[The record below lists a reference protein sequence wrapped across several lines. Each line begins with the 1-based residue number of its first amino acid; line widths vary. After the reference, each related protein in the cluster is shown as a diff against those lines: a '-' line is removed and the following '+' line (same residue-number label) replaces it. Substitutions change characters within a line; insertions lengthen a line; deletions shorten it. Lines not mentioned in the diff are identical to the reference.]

1 MMPTPPMI
9 RRRTL
14 LTQDG
19 MTLHNPIALEEPHP
33 MSLEFIGMIQPREQS
48 EIHPARGP
56 AIDPGYLV
64 ASAQAHEAHAAAG
77 GGFDRVLIGWHSNG
91 PDGLQLA
98 AHAAAHTSSVG
109 FLVAHRP
116 GFQAPSTAARAFNTL
131 DQLSNGRAAI
141 HVISGGDDQD
151 QARDGD
157 WLDKDA
163 RYART
168 DEYMDILKRIW
179 TADAPV
185 DHQGEYSRIKGA
197 LPAVRSVQRPRIPVY
212 FGGASEAAIRVAGR
226 HADTYALWGETRA
239 QVAEITGRVRA
250 EAATHGRRVGFSLSF
265 RPILGATEADAW
277 VRAERILGEVQR
289 VRGEAAL
296 GPAGSA
302 PANAGSQ
309 RLLDAAALG
318 DRPEGRLYTAIARAT
333 GARGNTTALVGTPH
347 QVAEAFLDYH
357 DLGVDTFLIRG
368 FDPLED
374 ALEYGRSLLPL
385 TRRLHA
391 ERQARAA

>member
-1 MMPTPPMI
+1 
-9 RRRTL
+9 
-14 LTQDG
+14 
-19 MTLHNPIALEEPHP
+19 
-33 MSLEFIGMIQPREQS
+33 MSLEFIGMIQPRAQS
-48 EIHPARGP
+48 ETQPATGP

-64 ASAQAHEAHAAAG
+64 ASAQAHEAFVAEG
-77 GGFDRVLIGWHSNG
+77 GGFDRVLIGWYSNG

-98 AHAAAHTSSVG
+98 AHAAAHTKQVG

-116 GFQAPSTAARAFNTL
+116 GFQSPTNAARAFATL

-141 HVISGGDDQD
+141 HVISGGDDVD

-157 WLDKDA
+157 WLDKDS

-168 DEYMDILKRIW
+168 DEYIDVLKRVW

-185 DHQGEYSRIKGA
+185 DHEGEYYRIKGA
-197 LPAVRSVQRPRIPVY
+197 SPAVQTVQRPRIPIY

-250 EAATHGRRVGFSLSF
+250 EAAKHGRRVGFSLSF
-265 RPILGATEADAW
+265 RPILGATEQEAW
-277 VRAERILGEVQR
+277 ARAERILAQVQKL
-289 VRGEAAL
+289 RGEASL
-296 GPAGSA
+296 GPPNGA

-318 DRPEGRLYTAIARAT
+318 DRPEGRLYTAIARVE
-333 GARGNTTALVGTPH
+333 GARGNTTALVGTPL

-357 DLGVDTFLIRG
+357 ELGVDTFLIRG

-374 ALEYGRSLLPL
+374 ALDYGRTLLPL
-385 TRRLHA
+385 TRQLHA
-391 ERQARAA
+391 ERQAKAA

>member
-1 MMPTPPMI
+1 
-9 RRRTL
+9 
-14 LTQDG
+14 
-19 MTLHNPIALEEPHP
+19 

-64 ASAQAHEAHAAAG
+64 ASAQAHEAHAQG
-77 GGFDRVLIGWHSNG
+77 SGGFDRVLIGWHSNG

-98 AHAAAHTSSVG
+98 AHAAAHTKQVG

-116 GFQAPSTAARAFNTL
+116 GFQAPTNAARAYATL
-131 DQLSNGRAAI
+131 DQLSGGRAAI
-141 HVISGGDDQD
+141 HVISGGDDVD

-168 DEYMDILKRIW
+168 DEYVDILKRIW
-179 TADAPV
+179 TAEAPV
-185 DHQGEYSRIKGA
+185 DHAGTYYRIKGGS
-197 LPAVRSVQRPRIPVY
+197 PAVATVQRPRIPIY
-212 FGGASEAAIRVAGR
+212 FGGASEAAVRVAGK
-226 HADTYALWGETRA
+226 HADVYALWGETRA

-250 EAATHGRRVGFSLSF
+250 EAEKHGREVGFSLSF
-265 RPILGATEADAW
+265 RPILGETEEQAW
-277 VRAERILGEVQR
+277 AKAERILGRIEQ

-296 GPAGSA
+296 GPANGA

-309 RLLDAAALG
+309 RLLAAAALG
-318 DRPEGRLYTAIARAT
+318 DRPEGRLYTAIARVT
-333 GARGNTTALVGTPH
+333 GARGNTTALVGTPR

-357 DLGVDTFLIRG
+357 ELGVGTFLIRG
-368 FDPLED
+368 FEPLED
-374 ALEYGRSLLPL
+374 ALDYGRTLLPL
-385 TRRLHA
+385 TRQLLA
-391 ERQARAA
+391 ERTTHRTAAE